1 MSVMSSDSFAITP
14 VDLVRN
20 ALAEAGSL
28 LAEREWTQ
36 GTYRSGRA
44 LCCAGAI
51 NMALTGQAT
60 GLPRELQHHM
70 SDTAYRTIHAVKAA
84 FLRRVSYGCT
94 CKSCRPVP
102 AREVARR
109 RQEQYPADAVRRVAL
124 DWYDAGIA
132 NWNDRICPDR
142 ASAIGA
148 LLTVQEATV
157 RQAVD
162 DEFGPDA
169 EVLHLPTLAPLPA
182 LPTPRRVLALV

>member
-28 LAEREWTQ
+28 LAEHDWAQ
-36 GTYRSGRA
+36 GAYKSGRS

-51 NMALTGQAT
+51 NLALTGQAIGIT
-60 GLPRELQHHM
+60 RERQHEL
-70 SDTAYRTIHAVKAA
+70 SDVAHRAVHATKAA
-84 FLRRVSYGCT
+84 FLGRVSFGCR
-94 CKSCRPVP
+94 CKMCSPVP
-102 AREVARR
+102 ALVMAKQLTGGQRR
-109 RQEQYPADAVRRVAL
+109 TPLE
-124 DWYDAGIA
+124 WYDAGIA
-132 NWNDRICPDR
+132 NWNDNICPDR
-142 ASAIGA
+142 DHAVQAF
-148 LLTVQEATV
+148 LTVDDETV
-157 RQAVD
+157 AEAVD